1 MALERTSG
9 RGHPDLIKPL
19 SNLGRVYMS
28 RDLPAEAEPIFQRAL
43 GIAETSWGPEHPF
56 LAEILLNE
64 AGVLRKL
71 KRRAAAEQLDR
82 RARAILARADT
93 GALRKTVHVADLG
106 AGR

>member
-1 MALERTSG
+1 M
-9 RGHPDLIKPL
+9 
-19 SNLGRVYMS
+19 N
-28 RDLPAEAEPIFQRAL
+28 RDLPFEAEPVLRRAL
-43 GIAETSWGPEHPF
+43 GIAESSWGSEHPF
-56 LAEILLNE
+56 IAEILLSE